1 MTREGNGVGVE
12 QGSDQPQGG
21 RRALV
26 MAGVLV
32 PLVALLALLAW
43 AMVQSGGRPAG
54 IAVNNMFGEVELRE
68 GPARDFSLT
77 LFDGG
82 ELRLSD
88 MRGTVVMVDFWSSW
102 CAPCRQ
108 EAPALE
114 AAYERF
120 RDQGVEF
127 VGVAIW
133 DSEEAA
139 TDFIDAAG
147 QRYPSG
153 LDSKGAIAID
163 YGVTGIPE
171 KYFVDRDGMLAKKF
185 VGPVT
190 QMELERVLSELLAR

>member
-1 MTREGNGVGVE
+1 MTRDGNGVGVE
-12 QGSDQPQGG
+12 HGVEQPG

-26 MAGVLV
+26 MAGALV
-32 PLVALLALLAW
+32 PLVALLALLTW

-54 IAVNNMFGEVELRE
+54 IAINSMFGEVELRE

-77 LFDGG
+77 LFDGSD
-82 ELRLSD
+82 LRLSD
-88 MRGTVVMVDFWSSW
+88 MRGKVVMVDFWSSW

-139 TDFIDAAG
+139 TDFINQVG
-147 QRYPSG
+147 QQYPSG

-171 KYFVDRDGMLAKKF
+171 KYFVDRDGVLANKF